1 LVRSPNLAAPFSPAT
16 RLPPRTTLFPSRRS
30 SDLVTLPVKLGTTF
44 PAPSSALTCTAG
56 LIAAPA
62 TVVDGCTVNTSWV
75 AVPGVMS
82 KARPEERT
90 SELQSRGQVVCRLVL
105 LIHRSKNVA
114 TP

>member
-1 LVRSPNLAAPFSPAT
+1 MSRVSVEKVATPPTAAVVVVPPSV
-16 RLPPRTTLFPSRRS
+16 LPPGLLPSVT
-30 SDLVTLPVKLGTTF
+30 VTLPAKLGTTF

-82 KARPEERT
+82 KALLVTGAKPEAAA
-90 SELQSRGQVVCRLVL
+90 VKV
-105 LIHRSKNVA
+105 
-114 TP
+114 